1 MQTLKESN
9 AWIPEIHLLAIL
21 KGVTAAA
28 YHLQITLGRVLCEV
42 QPGHVLYDGYVLL
55 YCCLRCIYTSDL

>member
-1 MQTLKESN
+1 MHTLKESD

-42 QPGHVLYDGYVLL
+42 QPCHVLYEGYVLF
-55 YCCLRCIYTSDL
+55 YC